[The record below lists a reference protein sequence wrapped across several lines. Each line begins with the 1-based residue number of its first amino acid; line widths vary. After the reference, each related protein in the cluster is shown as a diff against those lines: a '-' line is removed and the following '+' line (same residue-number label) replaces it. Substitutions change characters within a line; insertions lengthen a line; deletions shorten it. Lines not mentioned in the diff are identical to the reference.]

1 LKIGIA
7 VPAEHVHHIKELT
20 EENFMDPNIS
30 LNPENLEA
38 LCYDCHTREHHE
50 GKKYGHRECGRE
62 YFFDKDGN
70 ICLKK

>member
-1 LKIGIA
+1 
-7 VPAEHVHHIKELT
+7 
-20 EENFMDPNIS
+20 MDPNIS